1 MERIRRDTLLGLV
14 FFGTLGF
21 LLWATV
27 NLTDLSLNRVPP
39 LEVYFPDAG
48 GVEVG
53 TNVMV
58 LGKKVGKVGAID
70 VLYERTDHP
79 IQMRLLLR
87 EAIPLKTDCTI
98 EVREDGVLGG
108 KLVYVDPGKGAPVA
122 EGRELR
128 GKTQKSAF
136 DRIGDIADGQGAL
149 GESLQT
155 TLEAVRDFFT
165 HLNDDQ
171 TTVGRLTQS
180 RELHDS
186 LLTTVQRLDA
196 ILAAIQDG
204 KSPLGRLAM
213 DASLGERLQT
223 ALDNLAKA
231 SASLTGSEGTVGMLL
246 NDQRVAADVRSVVND
261 LRVLVGKAKNGDG
274 VVGRLFTDERM
285 GQQLA
290 SALANL
296 DTLLVKANDVDA
308 GIVGMLTS
316 DKASAEN
323 LRLAIANLKDVTDS
337 LNRSEGAIGILIN
350 DKDVGVRLRRIFTQV
365 SRALEDARE
374 AAPISN
380 FVQVLFGTF

>member
-48 GVEVG
+48 GAEVG

-70 VLYERTDHP
+70 VLYEREDHP

-87 EAIPLKTDCTI
+87 EAIPLKEDAVI

-108 KLVYVDPGKGAPVA
+108 KLIYVAPGKGAP
-122 EGRELR
+122 RDPNTELR
-128 GKTQKSAF
+128 GKTQKNAF
-136 DRIGDIADGQGAL
+136 DRIGDIADGQGEL
-149 GESLQT
+149 GESLNAA
-155 TLEAVRDFFT
+155 LKSFRDFFE
-165 HLNDDQ
+165 HMNDRES
-171 TTVGRLTQS
+171 TVGQLTQS
-180 RELHDS
+180 RVLHDE
-186 LLTTVQRLDA
+186 LLTVVQRLDG
-196 ILAAIQDG
+196 ILASIQDG

-213 DASLGERLQT
+213 DTAMGERLQT
-223 ALDNLAKA
+223 TVDNLATA
-231 SASLTGSEGTVGMLL
+231 SAALTGVDGTAGMLL
-246 NDQRVAADVRSVVND
+246 NDKKVAAD
-261 LRVLVGKAKNGDG
+261 LRATIADVGALVAKARAGEG
-274 VVGRLFTDERM
+274 VVGRLFGDEAMAQR
-285 GQQLA
+285 LDN
-290 SALANL
+290 ALANL
-296 DTLLVKANDVDA
+296 DLLLRKANDPDA
-308 GIVGMLTS
+308 GIVGTLTS
-316 DKASAEN
+316 DPASAEN
-323 LRLAIANLKDVTDS
+323 LRLAIANIRDVTDS

-350 DKDVGVRLRRIFTQV
+350 DKDVGVRLRRIFNQV

>member
-70 VLYERTDHP
+70 VLYERDDHP
-79 IQMRLLLR
+79 ILMRLLLR
-87 EAIPLKTDCTI
+87 EAIPLKQDFAI

-108 KLVYVDPGKGAPVA
+108 KLVYVDPGKGTPLTG
-122 EGRELR
+122 ERELR

-149 GESLQT
+149 GESLQL
-155 TLEAVRDFFT
+155 TLQSVRDFFE

-196 ILAAIQDG
+196 ILAAVQDG

-213 DASLGERLQT
+213 DTTLGERLQT
-223 ALDNLAKA
+223 TIDNLAKA
-231 SASLTGSEGTVGMLL
+231 SASLTTADGTVGMLL
-246 NDQRVAADVRSVVND
+246 NDPRVATDVRDIVDD
-261 LRVLVGKAKNGDG
+261 LRVLVGKARNGEG
-274 VVGRLFTDERM
+274 VVGRLFTDERLA
-285 GQQLA
+285 QQMANALA
-290 SALANL
+290 SLDELLA
-296 DTLLVKANDVDA
+296 KANDPNA
-308 GIVGMLTS
+308 GIVGVLTS
-316 DKASAEN
+316 DPASAEN

>member
-48 GVEVG
+48 GAEVG

-70 VLYERTDHP
+70 VLYEREDHP

-87 EAIPLKTDCTI
+87 EAIPLKEDAVI

-108 KLVYVDPGKGAPVA
+108 KLIYVAPGKGAPRDPNA
-122 EGRELR
+122 ELR
-128 GKTQKSAF
+128 GKTQKNAF
-136 DRIGDIADGQGAL
+136 DRIGDIADGQGEL
-149 GESLQT
+149 GESLNA
-155 TLEAVRDFFT
+155 TLKSIRDFFE
-165 HLNDDQ
+165 HMNDRES
-171 TTVGRLTQS
+171 TVGQLTQS
-180 RELHDS
+180 RVLHDE
-186 LLTTVQRLDA
+186 LLTVVQRLDG
-196 ILAAIQDG
+196 ILASIQDG

-213 DASLGERLQT
+213 DTAMGERLQT
-223 ALDNLAKA
+223 TVDNLATA
-231 SASLTGSEGTVGMLL
+231 SAALAGVDGTAGMLL
-246 NDQRVAADVRSVVND
+246 NDKKVAADLRGTIAD
-261 LRVLVGKAKNGDG
+261 LGTLVAKARAGDG
-274 VVGRLFTDERM
+274 VIGKLFGDEAMAQRLD
-285 GQQLA
+285 
-290 SALANL
+290 SALTNL
-296 DTLLVKANDVDA
+296 DTLLRKANDPDA
-308 GIVGMLTS
+308 GIIGTLTS
-316 DKASAEN
+316 DPASAEN
-323 LRLAIANLKDVTDS
+323 LRMAIANIRDVTDS

-350 DKDVGVRLRRIFTQV
+350 DKDVGVRLRRIFNQV